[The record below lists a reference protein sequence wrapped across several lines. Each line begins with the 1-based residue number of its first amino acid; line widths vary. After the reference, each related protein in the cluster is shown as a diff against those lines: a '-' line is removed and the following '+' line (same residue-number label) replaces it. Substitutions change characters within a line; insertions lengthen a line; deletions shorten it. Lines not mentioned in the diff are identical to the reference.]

1 MPTGLRNVVCDECH
15 GGRLVLLAT
24 SELQLEHQLGCPYKY
39 REDTF
44 LIDLTLRLGGL
55 YAKFVIYPDTKLNP
69 IIYDMLCNNQF
80 TYWGNDTFGKKR
92 QSNAQ
97 KRAQKVNENFQLVR
111 QALIDCGRWKY
122 YLEDLRLKRELSVF
136 I

>member
-24 SELQLEHQLGCPYKY
+24 NELQLEHQLGCPYKY

-69 IIYDMLCNNQF
+69 IIYDMLCDNRF

-97 KRAQKVNENFQLVR
+97 KRAQKMNEDFQLVR
-111 QALIDCGRWKY
+111 LALIEDGRWEGIMK
-122 YLEDLRLKRELSVF
+122 EFTALRLLNN
-136 I
+136 